1 MCLRATAASGWGSN
15 DSRNDVPP
23 SHGGAGWW
31 VGQTPR
37 PSTNTSERFQWGGI
51 VSGLHLRSAHQES
64 ISFPYVSYADAHYCT
79 LPVTALDFVPATS
92 PPSFSCSSRFTFDVA
107 GEFYMIPA
115 HDNEADIRLFR
126 CVKWPS
132 KWKFEATLLQP
143 SNQVADVSLVQWQ
156 VHVTSRPAWGNDL
169 TVVVA

>member
-1 MCLRATAASGWGSN
+1 MGRPDAAPFNQHLGALPMGWHCVWPPPPLRA
-15 DSRNDVPP
+15 
-23 SHGGAGWW
+23 
-31 VGQTPR
+31 PR
-37 PSTNTSERFQWGGI
+37 KHFIPVLSMHTI
-51 VSGLHLRSAHQES
+51 VHTIA
-64 ISFPYVSYADAHYCT
+64 
-79 LPVTALDFVPATS
+79 VTALDFVPATS
-92 PPSFSCSSRFTFDVA
+92 PPSFSCSSRFTFEVA

-156 VHVTSRPAWGNDL
+156 VHVTSRPAGGNDL
-169 TVVVA
+169 TVVAEHNRATSTCSFPHLKPRPTGWSCGSLET

>member
-1 MCLRATAASGWGSN
+1 MALCLAYTSAPRTKKVFHSRMCHMLMHT
-15 DSRNDVPP
+15 
-23 SHGGAGWW
+23 
-31 VGQTPR
+31 
-37 PSTNTSERFQWGGI
+37 I
-51 VSGLHLRSAHQES
+51 VHCLLLHL
-64 ISFPYVSYADAHYCT
+64 T
-79 LPVTALDFVPATS
+79 LYL
-92 PPSFSCSSRFTFDVA
+92 PPPPLLVAPPRFTFEVA